1 MVHKLKV
8 YMTSISSNNAVR
20 KKQQTIIDALD
31 VRGIEYDAIDVS
43 APENEE
49 GKLFMR
55 EHAKAKGGQPNAL
68 PPQVF
73 YGEEYV
79 GDYDTFAD
87 SLENNCVEEF
97 FKQAKPKNM
106 S

>member
-1 MVHKLKV
+1 MCNICAAETLNLPGCV
-8 YMTSISSNNAVR
+8 YSFISCSSGCFLQVR

-79 GDYDTFAD
+79 GVSIMFAVNY
-87 SLENNCVEEF
+87 L
-97 FKQAKPKNM
+97 A
-106 S
+106 